1 MTSKLDL
8 KQAYTEHLAHVSDK
22 FKSESAS
29 MAQAIGGEFE
39 AFGIIER
46 EMLKHYG
53 LGNDSYLIDVGCG
66 SGRLAKPLAELPSV
80 RYLGT
85 DIVSALVDYART
97 SVNRSDWTFKTV
109 DDLAIPEKDAVAD
122 MVCFFSVFTHLLH
135 EQSYIYL
142 EEAKRVLKP
151 GGTVVL
157 SFLEFNMAFHW
168 NVFEATI
175 NDARGANQHPLNVFI
190 ERNALAAGALHLGLE
205 VVEMRDGS
213 EAFVPLPNPLTL
225 EDGRVVEGFGNLGQS
240 ICVLRKPVGQQMQPR
255 ASGLDGNQDSSLRP
269 S

>member
-1 MTSKLDL
+1 MNSKLDL
-8 KQAYTEHLAHVSDK
+8 KQAYTDHLAHVRDEC
-22 FKSESAS
+22 KSESAT

-39 AFGIIER
+39 AFGMIER

-53 LGNDSYLIDVGCG
+53 LGDNAYLIDVGCG
-66 SGRLAKPLAELPSV
+66 SGRLAKPLAQMPSV

-97 SVNRSDWTFKTV
+97 TVNRPDWTFKTV
-109 DDLAIPEKDAVAD
+109 DGLAIPENDAAAD

-157 SFLEFNMAFHW
+157 SFLEFNMAIHW
-168 NVFEATI
+168 NVFEATM

-190 ERNALAAGALHLGLE
+190 ERNALALWALHLGLE

-213 EAFVPLPNPLTL
+213 EAFVPLAEPLAL
-225 EDGRVVEGFGNLGQS
+225 EDGRVVEGFGHLGQS
-240 ICVLRKPVGQQMQPR
+240 ICVLRKPMLGQVEK
-255 ASGLDGNQDSSLRP
+255 N
-269 S
+269 